1 MVLVCM
7 ERNEVERN
15 TTVCGGR
22 LTIIAIML
30 FAVAGR
36 GIDVWSFRMVESEN
50 SVYTESVHG
59 LQIRYR

>member
-30 FAVAGR
+30 LAAAGR
-36 GIDVWSFRMVESEN
+36 GFTFHVALGSITGILFK
-50 SVYTESVHG
+50 
-59 LQIRYR
+59 